1 MLAGGIVLLG
11 LISYLPALNNGFIG
25 DDFVFLERS
34 WAWLNDPGLVFS
46 DPPGGFRATTLLA
59 FLLLQS
65 LAGYQAAVFYIFA
78 IAVHLL
84 NCLLVGRL
92 AFEVAGQFSDSE
104 TSEPTGMRALPGRS
118 QRRIAWTAAAFM
130 AVIQQPQEAVMW
142 LSALS
147 DLLAAFFML
156 LSLLLWTRQRHFYA
170 AALFCAALLSKESA
184 LIFPLLAWIL
194 ERGILKRRRSSL
206 QWLWLGLP
214 AAAGAGLLFGTLSQN
229 SLLTAGYYEFGP
241 GAAQVLANSLFR
253 LTFPWLFIVLA
264 LAGLGLWKKPP
275 AKWKGKSQMAWL
287 SLWTAAALLPFA
299 FLTYQDHLP
308 SRHLY
313 LASAGWVILLA
324 LLAAKIAWP
333 RWRIAFLAGFLAV
346 NPAYLWLRKDAQFEE
361 RAAPTRELL
370 QFLRNTPPAP
380 LAVSGFPANPWVGRL
395 TTRLVPG
402 WEPDLLTVNDLQG
415 TQTPQIRLRWNGK
428 TYQAE

>member
-1 MLAGGIVLLG
+1 MLTGGVVLLG

-34 WAWLNDPGLVFS
+34 WAWLNDPGLVFG

-92 AFEVAGQFSDSE
+92 AFEAAGQFSDSE
-104 TSEPTGMRALPGRS
+104 TSAPAGMRALPGRS
-118 QRRIAWTAAAFM
+118 RRNIAWTAAALM

-142 LSALS
+142 LSAMS

-170 AALFCAALLSKESA
+170 AALLCAALLSKESA
-184 LIFPLLAWIL
+184 LVFPLLAWIF
-194 ERGILKRRRSSL
+194 ERGILRRRRSPI
-206 QWLWLGLP
+206 QWLWLGVP
-214 AAAGAGLLFGTLSQN
+214 AAVGAGLLFWTLSQN
-229 SLLTAGYYEFGP
+229 SLVTAGYYEFGP
-241 GAAQVLANSLFR
+241 GAVQVLANSLFR

-264 LAGLGLWKKPP
+264 LAGIGLWKESLTS
-275 AKWKGKSQMAWL
+275 WQGKGQMAWL
-287 SLWTAAALLPFA
+287 SLWTAASLLPFI
-299 FLTYQDHLP
+299 FLTYQNHVP

-324 LLAAKIAWP
+324 LLAGKIALPW
-333 RWRIAFLAGFLAV
+333 WRTVFLAAFLAA

-361 RAAPTRELL
+361 RAAPTTELL
-370 QFLRNTPPAP
+370 QVLRDTPPAP
-380 LAVSGFPANPWVGRL
+380 LSVSDFPANPWVGRL
-395 TTRLVPG
+395 TTRLIPG
-402 WEPDLLTVNDLQG
+402 WEPDLLTVNDLHG
-415 TQTPQIRLRWNGK
+415 TQPPKIRLRWNGK